1 MLRLLWLLATQTQA
15 LRAPPTRPLRIRHV
29 HRAVTAPTTD
39 AATNRVALTFPVLTV
54 AAAALGRAAPETV
67 AATLGTKAAFRR
79 GLALLMVSM
88 GLTLTPKDLKRAA
101 KSPRALAINAVCCFA
116 VAPLAS
122 VACATALRLESDAR
136 AGLLLLGCVS
146 GGQASN
152 LCALL
157 GGGDAALSVV
167 LTTSTTLLGCLATPF
182 LASRLLR
189 STIAVDGGA
198 ILSSTS
204 SLVLAPL
211 ATGVLTAALFP
222 RVAQRLRPFCAP
234 AGIVSTSLLVAG
246 GAAAAYG
253 VSSWRAH
260 VGVVAMPL
268 LAAALA
274 LALAKT
280 SGLRGAAPRTVAI
293 ETLVKSPTLAAVLA
307 REHLSTNAAAVP
319 AAGMIWLAIVGAAV
333 AAAWGRVPLPPEDFR
348 PSPADFK
355 F

>member
-1 MLRLLWLLATQTQA
+1 MLRLLLLLAAQTQA
-15 LRAPPTRPLRIRHV
+15 LRTPPTRPLRITHV

-54 AAAALGRAAPETV
+54 AAAALGRAAPRTV

-88 GLTLTPKDLKRAA
+88 GLTLTPKDLKRASN
-101 KSPRALAINAVCCFA
+101 SPRALLMNAVCCFA
-116 VAPLAS
+116 VAPAAS
-122 VACATALRLESDAR
+122 IACAAALGLDADAR

-167 LTTSTTLLGCLATPF
+167 LTTSTTLLGCVATPF

-198 ILSSTS
+198 ILASTA

-211 ATGVLTAALFP
+211 GAGVLTAALFP

-253 VSSWRAH
+253 CSSWRAH

-307 REHLSTNAAAVP
+307 REHLGSSAAAVP
-319 AAGMIWLAIVGAAV
+319 AAGMIWLAVVGAVV
-333 AAAWGRVPLPPEDFR
+333 AYGWGRVPLPPEDFR
-348 PSPADFK
+348 PSPEDFK